1 VCNLDKRTMQ
11 SLDFT
16 MNRFFMK
23 LLKTS
28 NMEIVNLYLSKRNG
42 AQRLLSEF
50 PNYGWKPENIDSDS
64 LLKRIRKTGTIV
76 RQPLSNRPCSAC
88 SSGGP
93 CAQSGGQ
100 AKKAP
105 ISSRNFAWNCH
116 SPFKCAQDNS
126 QFTVISSSNASNDV
140 VISCCLKPIASPV
153 SLAQ

>member
-1 VCNLDKRTMQ
+1 MQ

-50 PNYGWKPENIDSDS
+50 PNYGWTPENIDSDS

-76 RQPLSNRPCSAC
+76 
-88 SSGGP
+88 
-93 CAQSGGQ
+93 
-100 AKKAP
+100 
-105 ISSRNFAWNCH
+105 W
-116 SPFKCAQDNS
+116 
-126 QFTVISSSNASNDV
+126 
-140 VISCCLKPIASPV
+140 
-153 SLAQ
+153 